1 MGLGVR
7 EACVILEE
15 INRSGA
21 NSGACHAQMYT
32 MGTLLR
38 HGSDEQKGR
47 YLPGIASGELRLQAF
62 AVTEPDA
69 GSDTTRI
76 RTFAERRGDRY
87 VVKGQKVF
95 ISRVRQSDL
104 MILLARTTP
113 LEKVEKRTRGLSVF
127 IVDLRDAGDRIRVGP
142 IRTMI
147 NHESCEV
154 FFDGLEVPAEN
165 RIGEEGSGF
174 RYIMSGM
181 NAERILLASES
192 VGDGL
197 YFIDRA
203 SDYASA
209 RRVFDRP
216 IGANQG
222 VQFPIADAYMDIRA
236 AAAVRDEAARAFDAG
251 ETRGD
256 GPNMAKYL
264 ASRAAW
270 KAANA
275 AMDTFGGWGMA
286 SEYGIE
292 RKFREARLYLIAP
305 VANNLVLS
313 HVATHVLGMPTVVLR
328 GGAAAM
334 TSLSLAAWRSILFVP
349 GDRPDRYAKGPGG
362 RRGCGLYR
370 PGGRG
375 GAGAQGGGTG
385 IGGASFGGDFD
396 RVPT

>member
-1 MGLGVR
+1 MSEALHDQLRTAVRALCADFGNDYWRAADDARAYPREFVEALTDAGYLSCLVPEEYGGMGLGVR

-21 NSGACHAQMYT
+21 NSSACHAQMYT

-38 HGSDEQKGR
+38 HGSAEQKRR
-47 YLPGIASGELRLQAF
+47 YLPGIAAGRLRLQAF

-69 GSDTTRI
+69 GSDSTRI

-87 VVKGQKVF
+87 VVRGQKVF

-104 MILLARTTP
+104 MILLARTTA
-113 LEKVEKRTRGLSVF
+113 LADIEKRTGGLSVF
-127 IVDLRDAGDRIRVGP
+127 IVDLREADGAIRLNA
-142 IRTMI
+142 IDTMI
-147 NHESCEV
+147 NHESCEI
-154 FFDGLEVPAEN
+154 FFDGLEVPVEN
-165 RIGEEGSGF
+165 RIGEEGGGF
-174 RYIMSGM
+174 RYILSGM

-192 VGDGL
+192 IGDGM
-197 YFIDRA
+197 YFVDRA

-209 RRVFDRP
+209 RKVFGRP
-216 IGANQG
+216 IGTNQG

-236 AAAVRDEAARAFDAG
+236 AAAVRDEAARAYDVG

-292 RKFREARLYLIAP
+292 RKFREARLYLVAP

-313 HVATHVLGMPTVVLR
+313 HVATHVLGMP
-328 GGAAAM
+328 
-334 TSLSLAAWRSILFVP
+334 RSF
-349 GDRPDRYAKGPGG
+349 
-362 RRGCGLYR
+362 
-370 PGGRG
+370 
-375 GAGAQGGGTG
+375 
-385 IGGASFGGDFD
+385 
-396 RVPT
+396 

>member
-1 MGLGVR
+1 MKVTHEKLATAVRALCADFGHDYWQRADEARAYPHEFVEALSEAGYLACLIPEEYGGMGLGVR

-15 INRSGA
+15 INRSGGNA
-21 NSGACHAQMYT
+21 AACHAQMYT

-38 HGSDEQKGR
+38 HGSEEQKRR
-47 YLPGIASGELRLQAF
+47 YLPGIASGDLCLQAF

-87 VVKGQKVF
+87 VVNGQKVF

-113 LEKVEKRTRGLSVF
+113 IDEVEKRTTGLSVF
-127 IVDLRDAGDRIRVGP
+127 IVEVREAGDAVRVNP
-142 IRTMI
+142 IDTMI

-154 FFDGLEVPAEN
+154 FFDGLEVPAAN
-165 RIGEEGSGF
+165 RIGEEGRGF

-192 VGDGL
+192 IGDGM
-197 YFIDRA
+197 YFVDRA

-209 RRVFDRP
+209 RKVFGRR
-216 IGANQG
+216 IGENQG
-222 VQFPIADAYMDIRA
+222 VQFPIADAYMDVRA
-236 AAAVRDEAARAFDAG
+236 AAAVRDEAAREYDAG
-251 ETRGD
+251 ETRGE
-256 GPNMAKYL
+256 GPNIAKYL

-270 KAANA
+270 KAANV

-286 SEYGIE
+286 TEYGIE
-292 RKFREARLYLIAP
+292 RKFREARLYMVAP

-313 HVATHVLGMPTVVLR
+313 HVATHVLGMP
-328 GGAAAM
+328 
-334 TSLSLAAWRSILFVP
+334 RSF
-349 GDRPDRYAKGPGG
+349 
-362 RRGCGLYR
+362 
-370 PGGRG
+370 
-375 GAGAQGGGTG
+375 
-385 IGGASFGGDFD
+385 
-396 RVPT
+396 

>member
-1 MGLGVR
+1 MSTLHDELRAGVRSLCARFDNDYWRASDEARAYPHEFVDALTEAGYLACLVPEEYGGMGLGIR
-7 EACVILEE
+7 EASVILEE

-21 NSGACHAQMYT
+21 NSAACHAQMYT
-32 MGTLLR
+32 MGTVLR
-38 HGSDEQKGR
+38 HGSQEQKR
-47 YLPGIASGELRLQAF
+47 RFLPGIASGELRLQAF

-76 RTFAERRGDRY
+76 RTFAERQGRRY
-87 VVKGQKVF
+87 VVTGQKVF

-113 LEKVEKRTRGLSVF
+113 LDEVEQRTGGLSVF
-127 IVDLRDAGDRIRVGP
+127 IVDLRDARDALRVKP
-142 IRTMI
+142 IDTMI

-154 FFDGLEVPAEN
+154 FFDGLEVPAGN
-165 RIGEEGSGF
+165 RIGEEGRGF

-197 YFIDRA
+197 FFVDRA
-203 SDYASA
+203 SEYARS
-209 RRVFDRP
+209 RQVFDRP

-222 VQFPIADAYMDIRA
+222 VQFPIADAYMDVRA
-236 AAAVRDEAARAFDAG
+236 AAAVRNQAARDFDAG

-286 SEYGIE
+286 AEYGIE

-313 HVATHVLGMPTVVLR
+313 HVATHVLGMP
-328 GGAAAM
+328 
-334 TSLSLAAWRSILFVP
+334 RSF
-349 GDRPDRYAKGPGG
+349 
-362 RRGCGLYR
+362 
-370 PGGRG
+370 
-375 GAGAQGGGTG
+375 
-385 IGGASFGGDFD
+385 
-396 RVPT
+396 

>member
-1 MGLGVR
+1 MTSLHDELRAGVRSLCARFENDYWRASDEARSYPHEFVDALTEAGYLACLIPEEYGGMGLGIQ
-7 EACVILEE
+7 EASVILEE

-21 NSGACHAQMYT
+21 NSAACHAQMYT
-32 MGTLLR
+32 MGTVLR
-38 HGSDEQKGR
+38 HGSEEQKR
-47 YLPGIASGELRLQAF
+47 RFLPGIASGELRLQAF

-76 RTFAERRGDRY
+76 RTFAERRGARY
-87 VVKGQKVF
+87 VVTGQKVF

-113 LEKVEKRTRGLSVF
+113 LDEVEKRTGGLSVF
-127 IVDLRDAGDRIRVGP
+127 IVDLRDAGDALRVKP
-142 IRTMI
+142 IDTMI

-154 FFDGLEVPAEN
+154 FFDGVEVPAAN
-165 RIGEEGSGF
+165 RIGEEGRGF

-197 YFIDRA
+197 YFVDRA
-203 SDYASA
+203 SEYARS
-209 RRVFDRP
+209 RHVFDRP

-222 VQFPIADAYMDIRA
+222 VQFPIADAYMDVRA
-236 AAAVRDEAARAFDAG
+236 AAAVRDQAARDFDGG

-275 AMDTFGGWGMA
+275 AMDAFGGWGMA
-286 SEYGIE
+286 AEYGIE

-313 HVATHVLGMPTVVLR
+313 HVATHVLGMP
-328 GGAAAM
+328 
-334 TSLSLAAWRSILFVP
+334 RSF
-349 GDRPDRYAKGPGG
+349 
-362 RRGCGLYR
+362 
-370 PGGRG
+370 
-375 GAGAQGGGTG
+375 
-385 IGGASFGGDFD
+385 
-396 RVPT
+396 

>member
-1 MGLGVR
+1 MNLSREQLATAVRALCADFGHDYWQRADESRAYPREFVDALTDAGYLACLIPERYGGMGLGVR

-15 INRSGA
+15 INRSGGNA
-21 NSGACHAQMYT
+21 AACHAQMYT

-38 HGSDEQKGR
+38 HGSDDQKRR
-47 YLPGIASGELRLQAF
+47 YLPAVASGELRLQAF

-87 VVKGQKVF
+87 VVNGQKVF
-95 ISRVRQSDL
+95 ISRVLQSDL

-113 LEKVEKRTRGLSVF
+113 LDEVEKRTAGLSVF
-127 IVDLRDAGDRIRVGP
+127 IVDLREAGENLRVNA
-142 IRTMI
+142 IDTMI

-154 FFDGLEVPAEN
+154 FFDGLEVPAGN
-165 RIGEEGSGF
+165 RIGEEGEGF
-174 RYIMSGM
+174 RHIMSGM

-192 VGDGL
+192 IGDGM
-197 YFIDRA
+197 YFVDRA

-209 RRVFDRP
+209 RKVFGRR

-222 VQFPIADAYMDIRA
+222 VQFPIADAYMDVRA
-236 AAAVRDEAARAFDAG
+236 AAAVRDEAARAYDAG
-251 ETRGD
+251 ETGGE
-256 GPNMAKYL
+256 GPNTAKYL

-270 KAANA
+270 KAANV

-292 RKFREARLYLIAP
+292 RKFREARLYMVAP

-313 HVATHVLGMPTVVLR
+313 HVATHVLGMP
-328 GGAAAM
+328 
-334 TSLSLAAWRSILFVP
+334 RSF
-349 GDRPDRYAKGPGG
+349 
-362 RRGCGLYR
+362 
-370 PGGRG
+370 
-375 GAGAQGGGTG
+375 
-385 IGGASFGGDFD
+385 
-396 RVPT
+396 

>member
-1 MGLGVR
+1 MTSLHDELRAGVRSLCARFDNDYWRASDEARAYPHEFVDALTEAGYLACLIPEEYGGMGLGIR
-7 EACVILEE
+7 EASVILEE

-21 NSGACHAQMYT
+21 NSAACHAQMYT
-32 MGTLLR
+32 MGTVLR
-38 HGSDEQKGR
+38 HGSEVQKRR

-76 RTFAERRGDRY
+76 RTFAERRGRRY
-87 VVKGQKVF
+87 VVTGQKVF

-113 LEKVEKRTRGLSVF
+113 LDEVEKRTGGLSVF
-127 IVDLRDAGDRIRVGP
+127 IVDLRDAGDAVRVKP
-142 IRTMI
+142 IDTMI

-154 FFDGLEVPAEN
+154 FFDGLEVPAGN
-165 RIGEEGSGF
+165 RIGDEGRGF

-197 YFIDRA
+197 YFVDRA
-203 SDYASA
+203 SEYARS

-222 VQFPIADAYMDIRA
+222 VQFPIADAYMDVRA
-236 AAAVRDEAARAFDAG
+236 AAAVRDQAARDFDAG

-270 KAANA
+270 KAGNA
-275 AMDTFGGWGMA
+275 AMDAFGGWGMA
-286 SEYGIE
+286 AEYGIE

-313 HVATHVLGMPTVVLR
+313 HVATHVLGMP
-328 GGAAAM
+328 
-334 TSLSLAAWRSILFVP
+334 
-349 GDRPDRYAKGPGG
+349 K
-362 RRGCGLYR
+362 
-370 PGGRG
+370 
-375 GAGAQGGGTG
+375 
-385 IGGASFGGDFD
+385 SF
-396 RVPT
+396 

>member
-1 MGLGVR
+1 MTDPLRTAVRALCARFGNEYWQAADQARAYPREFVAELTEAGYLACLIPEEYGGMGLGLV
-7 EACVILEE
+7 EASVILEE

-47 YLPGIASGELRLQAF
+47 WLPGIAAGDLRLQAF
-62 AVTEPDA
+62 AVTEPNA

-76 RTFAERRGDRY
+76 ATFAERRGDRY
-87 VVKGQKVF
+87 VVNGQKVF
-95 ISRVRQSDL
+95 ISRVLQSDL
-104 MILLARTTP
+104 MVLLARTTP
-113 LEKVEKRTRGLSVF
+113 RERVAKRTGGLSVF
-127 IVDLRDAGDRIRVGP
+127 VVDLREAERSQPEGAIRVNP
-142 IRTMI
+142 IDTMI

-154 FFDGLEVPAEN
+154 FFDDLEVPAEN
-165 RIGEEGSGF
+165 RIGEEGRGF
-174 RYIMSGM
+174 GYIMSGM

-197 YFIDRA
+197 YFVDRA

-209 RRVFDRP
+209 RKVFGRE

-236 AAAVRDEAARAFDAG
+236 AAAVRDEAARAYDAG

-270 KAANA
+270 KAANV

-292 RKFREARLYLIAP
+292 RKFREARLYLVAP

-313 HVATHVLGMPTVVLR
+313 HVATHVLGMP
-328 GGAAAM
+328 
-334 TSLSLAAWRSILFVP
+334 
-349 GDRPDRYAKGPGG
+349 K
-362 RRGCGLYR
+362 
-370 PGGRG
+370 
-375 GAGAQGGGTG
+375 
-385 IGGASFGGDFD
+385 SF
-396 RVPT
+396 

>member
-1 MGLGVR
+1 MTSLHDELRAGVRSLCARFDNDYWRTSDEARAYPHEFVNALTEAGYLACLIPEEYGGMGLGIR
-7 EACVILEE
+7 EASVILEE

-21 NSGACHAQMYT
+21 NSAACHAQMYT
-32 MGTLLR
+32 MGTVLR
-38 HGSDEQKGR
+38 HGSEEQKR
-47 YLPGIASGELRLQAF
+47 RFLPGIASGELRLQAF

-76 RTFAERRGDRY
+76 RTFAERRGRRY
-87 VVKGQKVF
+87 VVTGQKVF

-113 LEKVEKRTRGLSVF
+113 LDEVEKRTGGLSAF
-127 IVDLRDAGDRIRVGP
+127 IVDLRDAGDALRVKP
-142 IRTMI
+142 IDTMI

-154 FFDGLEVPAEN
+154 FFDGVEVPAEN
-165 RIGEEGSGF
+165 RIGEEGRGF

-197 YFIDRA
+197 YFVDRA
-203 SDYASA
+203 SEYARS
-209 RRVFDRP
+209 RHVFDRP

-222 VQFPIADAYMDIRA
+222 VQFPIADAYMDVRA
-236 AAAVRDEAARAFDAG
+236 AAAVRDQAARDFDAG

-275 AMDTFGGWGMA
+275 AMDAFGGWGMA
-286 SEYGIE
+286 AEYGIE

-313 HVATHVLGMPTVVLR
+313 HVATHVLGMP
-328 GGAAAM
+328 
-334 TSLSLAAWRSILFVP
+334 RSF
-349 GDRPDRYAKGPGG
+349 
-362 RRGCGLYR
+362 
-370 PGGRG
+370 
-375 GAGAQGGGTG
+375 
-385 IGGASFGGDFD
+385 
-396 RVPT
+396 

>member
-1 MGLGVR
+1 MSDPFHADLRTAVRALCADYGNDYWQAADEASAYPHEFVDALTEAGYLACLIPEEYGGMGLGVR

-38 HGSDEQKGR
+38 HGSEEQMRR

-76 RTFAERRGDRY
+76 RTFAERRGDHY

-113 LEKVEKRTRGLSVF
+113 RAEVEKRTGGLSVF
-127 IVDLRDAGDRIRVGP
+127 IVDLREAGDRIRVGP
-142 IRTMI
+142 INTMI

-154 FFDGLEVPAEN
+154 FFDGLEVPAAN
-165 RIGEEGSGF
+165 RIGDEGRGF

-197 YFIDRA
+197 YFIDRS

-209 RRVFDRP
+209 RRVFGRP
-216 IGANQG
+216 IGENQG

-292 RKFREARLYLIAP
+292 RKFREARLYLVAP

-313 HVATHVLGMPTVVLR
+313 HVATHVLGMP
-328 GGAAAM
+328 
-334 TSLSLAAWRSILFVP
+334 RSF
-349 GDRPDRYAKGPGG
+349 
-362 RRGCGLYR
+362 
-370 PGGRG
+370 
-375 GAGAQGGGTG
+375 
-385 IGGASFGGDFD
+385 
-396 RVPT
+396 

>member
-1 MGLGVR
+1 MTSFHDELRAGVRSLCARFDNGYWRASDEARAYPHEFVDALTEAGYLACLIPEEYGGMGLGIR
-7 EACVILEE
+7 EASVILEE

-21 NSGACHAQMYT
+21 NSAACHAQMYT
-32 MGTLLR
+32 MGTVLR
-38 HGSDEQKGR
+38 HGSEKQKR
-47 YLPGIASGELRLQAF
+47 RFLPGIASGELRLQAF

-76 RTFAERRGDRY
+76 RTFAERRGRRY
-87 VVKGQKVF
+87 VVTGQKVF
-95 ISRVRQSDL
+95 ISRARQSDL

-113 LEKVEKRTRGLSVF
+113 LDEVEKRTRGLSAF
-127 IVDLRDAGDRIRVGP
+127 IVDLRDAGDALRVKP
-142 IRTMI
+142 IDTMI

-154 FFDGLEVPAEN
+154 FFDGVEVPVEN
-165 RIGEEGSGF
+165 RIGEEGRGF

-197 YFIDRA
+197 YFVDRA
-203 SDYASA
+203 SEYARS

-222 VQFPIADAYMDIRA
+222 VQFPITDAYMDVRA
-236 AAAVRDEAARAFDAG
+236 AAAVRDQAARTFDAG

-275 AMDTFGGWGMA
+275 AMDAFGGWGMA
-286 SEYGIE
+286 AEYGIE

-313 HVATHVLGMPTVVLR
+313 HVATHVLGMP
-328 GGAAAM
+328 
-334 TSLSLAAWRSILFVP
+334 RSF
-349 GDRPDRYAKGPGG
+349 
-362 RRGCGLYR
+362 
-370 PGGRG
+370 
-375 GAGAQGGGTG
+375 
-385 IGGASFGGDFD
+385 
-396 RVPT
+396 

>member
-1 MGLGVR
+1 MKVPRAQLRSAIRALCADFGNDYWQAADRARSYPREFVDALTEAGYLACLVPEEYGGMGLGMT
-7 EACVILEE
+7 EASLILEE

-38 HGSDEQKGR
+38 HGSDEQKR
-47 YLPGIASGELRLQAF
+47 KFLPGIASGELRLQAF

-76 RTFAERRGDRY
+76 RTFARREGDRY
-87 VVKGQKVF
+87 IVNGQKVF

-113 LEKVEKRTRGLSVF
+113 PAEGRKRTAGLSVF
-127 IVDLRDAGDRIRVGP
+127 LVDLREAGDRIRVAP
-142 IRTMI
+142 IDTMI
-147 NHESCEV
+147 NHESCEIH
-154 FFDGLEVPAEN
+154 FDDLEIPVAN
-165 RIGEEGSGF
+165 RIGEEGRGF
-174 RYIMSGM
+174 RYIISGM

-192 VGDGL
+192 IGDGL
-197 YFIDRA
+197 HFIDRA

-209 RRVFDRP
+209 RRVFGRE

-222 VQFPIADAYMDIRA
+222 VQFPIADAYMQIRA
-236 AAAVRDEAARAFDAG
+236 AAAVRDQAARAYDDG
-251 ETRGD
+251 ETRGE

-270 KAANA
+270 KAANV

-292 RKFREARLYLIAP
+292 RKFREARLYMVAP
-305 VANNLVLS
+305 VANNLILS
-313 HVATHVLGMPTVVLR
+313 HVATHVLGMP
-328 GGAAAM
+328 
-334 TSLSLAAWRSILFVP
+334 RSF
-349 GDRPDRYAKGPGG
+349 
-362 RRGCGLYR
+362 
-370 PGGRG
+370 
-375 GAGAQGGGTG
+375 
-385 IGGASFGGDFD
+385 
-396 RVPT
+396 

>member
-1 MGLGVR
+1 MSASLHDELRTAVRALCADFGNDYWQAADAARAYPREFVEALTGAGYLACLVPEEYGGMGLGVR

-21 NSGACHAQMYT
+21 NAGACHAQMYT

-38 HGSDEQKGR
+38 HGSEEQKRR
-47 YLPGIASGELRLQAF
+47 YLPDIATGELRLQAF

-87 VVKGQKVF
+87 IIRGQKVF

-113 LEKVEKRTRGLSVF
+113 LSDVEKRTGGLSVF
-127 IVDLRDAGDRIRVGP
+127 IVDLREADGAIRVNA
-142 IRTMI
+142 IDTMI

-154 FFDGLEVPAEN
+154 FFDGLQVPVAN
-165 RIGEEGSGF
+165 RIGDEGSGF
-174 RYIMSGM
+174 GCIMSGM

-192 VGDGL
+192 IGDGL
-197 YFIDRA
+197 YFVDRA

-209 RRVFDRP
+209 RKVFDRP

-236 AAAVRDEAARAFDAG
+236 AAAVRDEAARAYDAG

-256 GPNMAKYL
+256 KPNMAKYL

-292 RKFREARLYLIAP
+292 RKFREARLYLVAP

-313 HVATHVLGMPTVVLR
+313 HVATHVLGMP
-328 GGAAAM
+328 
-334 TSLSLAAWRSILFVP
+334 RSF
-349 GDRPDRYAKGPGG
+349 
-362 RRGCGLYR
+362 
-370 PGGRG
+370 
-375 GAGAQGGGTG
+375 
-385 IGGASFGGDFD
+385 
-396 RVPT
+396 

>member
-1 MGLGVR
+1 MNLSREQLATAVRALCADFGHDYWQRADESRAYPREFVDALTDAGYLACLIPERYGGMGLGVR

-15 INRSGA
+15 INRSGGNA
-21 NSGACHAQMYT
+21 AACHAQMYT

-38 HGSDEQKGR
+38 HGSEDQKRR

-87 VVKGQKVF
+87 VVNGQKVF

-113 LEKVEKRTRGLSVF
+113 LDEVEKRTAGLSVF
-127 IVDLRDAGDRIRVGP
+127 IVDLREAGENLRVNA
-142 IRTMI
+142 IDTMI

-154 FFDGLEVPAEN
+154 FFDGLEVPAGN
-165 RIGEEGSGF
+165 RIGEEGEGF
-174 RYIMSGM
+174 GHIMSGM

-192 VGDGL
+192 IGDGM
-197 YFIDRA
+197 YFVDRA

-209 RRVFDRP
+209 RKVFGRR

-222 VQFPIADAYMDIRA
+222 VQFPIADAYMDVRA
-236 AAAVRDEAARAFDAG
+236 AAAVRDEAARAYDAG
-251 ETRGD
+251 ETGGE
-256 GPNMAKYL
+256 GPNTAKYL

-270 KAANA
+270 KAANV

-292 RKFREARLYLIAP
+292 RKFREARLYMVAP

-313 HVATHVLGMPTVVLR
+313 HVATHVLGMP
-328 GGAAAM
+328 
-334 TSLSLAAWRSILFVP
+334 RSF
-349 GDRPDRYAKGPGG
+349 
-362 RRGCGLYR
+362 
-370 PGGRG
+370 
-375 GAGAQGGGTG
+375 
-385 IGGASFGGDFD
+385 
-396 RVPT
+396 